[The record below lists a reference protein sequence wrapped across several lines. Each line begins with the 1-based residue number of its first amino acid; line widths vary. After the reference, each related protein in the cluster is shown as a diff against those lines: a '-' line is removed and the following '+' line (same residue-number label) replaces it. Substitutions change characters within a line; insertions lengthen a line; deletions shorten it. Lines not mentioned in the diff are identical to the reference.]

1 MNKTIS
7 PRIERG
13 MTKLVVPHQGKEIA
27 FAYPSIGPNTYANIG
42 KEILSQGMG
51 VPTGDYMAS
60 LLHTAYCDNSV
71 ANEPEFQN
79 VREIMK
85 NRWLWVFNR
94 NLWTKDGVYVLLDLE
109 AIGRSQPLN
118 QKDLEKMLKGS
129 KKLPNGVKFSKD
141 GKVRFAPK
149 ESYKLETHTSE
160 SLAKDGFVIAS
171 YGKEGAE
178 KLREVS
184 SKFKVKPYV
193 YGVETDTSEQRL
205 SALCTYGLGDG
216 LIVNGFFFDD
226 RNNLAFG
233 VLKDSEENK

>member
-1 MNKTIS
+1 MGKKNS

-13 MTKLVVPHQGKEIA
+13 MTKIVVPYEGKEVA
-27 FAYPSIGPNTYANIG
+27 FAYPSIGPNTYANVG
-42 KEILSQGMG
+42 KEILRQGME
-51 VPTGDYMAS
+51 VPKGDYTAS
-60 LLHTAYCDNSV
+60 LIHSAYCDDSV

-79 VREIMK
+79 IREIMK

-94 NLWTKDGVYVLLDLE
+94 NLWTKDGVYVLPDWE

-129 KKLPNGVKFSKD
+129 KELPNGVKFSKD
-141 GKVRFAPK
+141 GKVRFVPK

-178 KLREVS
+178 KLGEVS

-193 YGVETDTSEQRL
+193 FGVQTDTPEQRL
-205 SALCTYGLGDG
+205 SALFAGSL
-216 LIVNGFFFDD
+216 DD
-226 RNNLAFG
+226 RLVVGGDCFDVVGWDSHAFG
-233 VLKDSEENK
+233 VLK